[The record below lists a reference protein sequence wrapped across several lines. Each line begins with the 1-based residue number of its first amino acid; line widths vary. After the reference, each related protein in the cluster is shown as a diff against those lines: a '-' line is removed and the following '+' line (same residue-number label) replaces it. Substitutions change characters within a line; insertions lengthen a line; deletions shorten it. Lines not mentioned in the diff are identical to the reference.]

1 MRLVIADTG
10 PLNYL
15 ILIGCVDL
23 LPSLFETV
31 LLPVAVSVELQAA
44 DAPAKV
50 REWMASPPSWVEIKS
65 DPLDFDPALE
75 GLDAGEKAA
84 IALADVLQ
92 ADLLL
97 IDERAGVRVARQKG
111 LRVTGTLG
119 VLDLAAERGL
129 VDYAEAMQRLQRT
142 TFHRPEALLKALLKK
157 HSRDS

>member
-1 MRLVIADTG
+1 
-10 PLNYL
+10 L
-15 ILIGCVDL
+15 ILIDCIDL
-23 LPSLFETV
+23 LSSLFETV
-31 LLPVAVSVELQAA
+31 LLPAAVASEMQAV
-44 DAPAKV
+44 DAPTKV
-50 REWMASPPSWVEIKS
+50 REWMASLPPWVEIKN
-65 DPLDFDPALE
+65 DPPVFDPALE

-84 IALADVLQ
+84 IALAGVLQ

-129 VDYAEAMQRLQRT
+129 VDFADALQRLQRT

-157 HSRDS
+157 HSGDS